1 MGVFSKITD
10 KLSKRKMEKRVRENK
25 AASRPTRNSYLLGDN
40 SPFSLTEAF
49 RELKMRISVSIP
61 KKEGATVLAMTSAF
75 PTEGKTTVAVNLAL
89 MFAYS
94 NAKVLIIDADIRQ
107 GRVHKYFKGKSKV
120 GLSDYIASQC
130 KKEEIVRPT
139 NVVPN
144 LSYIA
149 CGTHAPRPY
158 ELLESVEMK
167 EFVEELRKEY
177 DYIII
182 DTPPVLVV
190 SDVLAVTPT
199 TDGVVFVC
207 RHLISYMSDISRSL
221 ATLQFAKANVLG
233 VVVNDY
239 EAMANTYGYYRG
251 YRQYYYNAYGYG
263 KKNVERIEPPKTE
276 PSKE

>member
-1 MGVFSKITD
+1 MGVFSKLTD

-25 AASRPTRNSYLLGDN
+25 AASRPARTSYLLGDD
-40 SPFSLTEAF
+40 SPFGVTEAF
-49 RELKMRISVSIP
+49 RDLKMRISVSIP
-61 KKEGATVLAMTSAF
+61 KKEGGTVLAMTSAF

-94 NAKVLIIDADIRQ
+94 NAKVLIVDADIRQ
-107 GRVHKYFKGKSKV
+107 GRVHKYFNGKSKL
-120 GLSDYIASQC
+120 GLSDYLTSQC
-130 KKEEIVRPT
+130 KKEEVIRPT
-139 NVVPN
+139 GIVPT

-149 CGTHAPRPY
+149 CGTHSPRPY

-167 EFVEELRKEY
+167 TFMKELKGEY

-190 SDVLAVTPT
+190 SDVLALTPA

-207 RHLISYMSDISRSL
+207 RHQISYLSDISRSL

-239 EAMANTYGYYRG
+239 EATANSYGYRGG

-263 KKNVERIEPPKTE
+263 KKVSE
-276 PSKE
+276 PSQPSQEEKQ